1 MAIFFSSYDQCCLP
15 SILLQY
21 KNLLPGSFMILIYMV
36 VFMIFF
42 FARQLNS
49 MKIMN
54 TIDERY
60 I

>member
-21 KNLLPGSFMILIYMV
+21 KNLLPGSFMILIDMV

-42 FARQLNS
+42 FARQNS